1 MKKILIIMTAIT
13 LLFTACNADATSGLF
28 RTAAE
33 AREALTIKYM
43 QVVGRKG
50 ANDTLYFLTREG
62 LFVKDTNAKAAE
74 LIVKSVEDNRVQSA
88 AYLNDKIKL
97 LYKTDKND
105 GSLFEYDPVTKAST
119 PLPIPAAPMITD
131 FRLMP
136 NGKVVLKGASNSGE
150 FWIVAND
157 KLGSYNADGI
167 KVTAGEGFDFYG
179 LFTPSN
185 YEKSDANKGFL
196 LSFVKSGSP
205 NEYKNYYYDGAVVK
219 PVNNNLGPIAN
230 FTVVGMDL
238 YILTSEGK
246 LYYLNSGDLDDP
258 VALTNNTSGYD
269 RNAFFYPID
278 DGTNVHFITN
288 PSSSDSMSVFSVVK
302 GDPKAD
308 TTKVSTIKNG
318 YAAVLKDTFIV
329 SSLQLD
335 GETFLVATQK
345 HGMYSV
351 KVDKVKVNQ
360 NTSENVKAISKAE
373 EYTF

>member
-105 GSLFEYDPVTKAST
+105 GSLFEYDPVTNASI
-119 PLPIPAAPMITD
+119 PLPIPAAPITD

-136 NGKVVLKGASNSGE
+136 NGKVVLKGEEDKVE
-150 FWIVAND
+150 FWIADFDDLD
-157 KLGSYNADGI
+157 KYKTTGKKI
-167 KVTAGEGFDFYG
+167 EAGAGFDLYG

-238 YILTSEGK
+238 YILTTEGK

-373 EYTF
+373 EYEF

>member
-28 RTAAE
+28 RTAVE

-74 LIVKSVEDNRVQSA
+74 LIVTSKEDNRVQSA

-119 PLPIPAAPMITD
+119 PLPIPAAPVTD

-196 LSFVKSGSP
+196 FSFVKSGSP
-205 NEYKNYYYDGAVVK
+205 NEYKNYYYDGAG
-219 PVNNNLGPIAN
+219 VNEMNNTLGSISN
-230 FTVVGMDL
+230 FSVIGTNL
-238 YILTSEGK
+238 YILTVEGALYHLKTGALNVAAK
-246 LYYLNSGDLDDP
+246 LKD
-258 VALTNNTSGYD
+258 NTVGYE

-278 DGTNVHFITN
+278 DGANVHFITN

-308 TTKVSTIKNG
+308 TTTVSTIKNG
-318 YAAVLKDTFIV
+318 YAVVLKDTFIV

-335 GETFLVATQK
+335 GETFLVATEK

-351 KVDKVKVNQ
+351 KVDKVNVNK
-360 NTSENVKAISKAE
+360 NDGTNVQAISKAE
-373 EYTF
+373 EYEF

>member
-1 MKKILIIMTAIT
+1 MTAIT

-74 LIVKSVEDNRVQSA
+74 LIVTSKEDNRVQSA

-119 PLPIPAAPMITD
+119 PLPIPAAPVTD

-205 NEYKNYYYDGAVVK
+205 NEYKNYYYDGTNVN
-219 PVNNNLGPIAN
+219 PVNNTLGPIAN
-230 FTVVGMDL
+230 FAVVGIDL
-238 YILTSEGK
+238 YVLTTEGE
-246 LYYLNSGDLDDP
+246 LHYLKSGDFGNSTELKDNA
-258 VALTNNTSGYD
+258 VGYE
-269 RNAFFYPID
+269 RNAFFYPVD
-278 DGTNVHFITN
+278 DGTNIHFITN
-288 PSSSDSMSVFSVVK
+288 PSSSDSMTVLSVVK

-308 TTKVSTIKNG
+308 STTTSTIKLG
-318 YAAVLKDTFIV
+318 YAATLKDTHIV

-335 GETFLVATQK
+335 GETFLVATEK

-351 KVDKVKVNQ
+351 KVDKVNVNK
-360 NTSENVKAISKAE
+360 NDGTNVQDISKAE

>member
-105 GSLFEYDPVTKAST
+105 GSLFEYDPVTNASI
-119 PLPIPAAPMITD
+119 PLPIPAAPITD

-136 NGKVVLKGASNSGE
+136 NGKVVLKGEEDKVE
-150 FWIVAND
+150 FWIADFDDLD
-157 KLGSYNADGI
+157 KYKTTGKKI
-167 KVTAGEGFDFYG
+167 EAGAGFDLYG

-185 YEKSDANKGFL
+185 YEKSDASKEFI
-196 LSFVKSGSP
+196 LSFVESGSP
-205 NEYKNYYYDGAVVK
+205 NEYKNYYYDGTNVNA
-219 PVNNNLGPIAN
+219 VNNALGPIAN
-230 FTVVGMDL
+230 FAVVGLDL
-238 YILTSEGK
+238 YVLTTEGK
-246 LYYLNSGDLDDP
+246 LFYLKSGNLGNSTELK
-258 VALTNNTSGYD
+258 NNATTYE

-288 PSSSDSMSVFSVVK
+288 PSSSDSMSVFSVK
-302 GDPKAD
+302 KAEPKAD
-308 TTKVSTIKNG
+308 TTTVSTIKNG

-351 KVDKVKVNQ
+351 KVNKANVNK
-360 NTSENVKAISKAE
+360 NDGTNVQAISKAE
-373 EYTF
+373 EYEF

>member
-105 GSLFEYDPVTKAST
+105 GSLFEYDPVTNASI
-119 PLPIPAAPMITD
+119 PLPIPAAPITD

-136 NGKVVLKGASNSGE
+136 NGKVVLKGEEDKVE
-150 FWIVAND
+150 FWIADFDDLD
-157 KLGSYNADGI
+157 KYKTTGKKI
-167 KVTAGEGFDFYG
+167 EAGAGFDLYG

-185 YEKSDANKGFL
+185 YEKSDASKEFI
-196 LSFVKSGSP
+196 LSFVESGSP
-205 NEYKNYYYDGAVVK
+205 NEYKNYYYDGTNVNA
-219 PVNNNLGPIAN
+219 VNNALGPIAN
-230 FTVVGMDL
+230 FAVVGLDL
-238 YILTSEGK
+238 YVLTTEGK
-246 LYYLNSGDLDDP
+246 LFYLKSGNLGNSTELK
-258 VALTNNTSGYD
+258 NNATTYE

-288 PSSSDSMSVFSVVK
+288 PSSSDSMSVFSVK
-302 GDPKAD
+302 KAEPKAD
-308 TTKVSTIKNG
+308 TTTVSTIKNG

-373 EYTF
+373 EYEF

>member
-1 MKKILIIMTAIT
+1 MTAIT

-28 RTAAE
+28 GTAAE

-50 ANDTLYFLTREG
+50 ANDTLYFLTKEG

-74 LIVKSVEDNRVQSA
+74 LIVTSKEDNRVQSA
-88 AYLNDKIKL
+88 AYLNDKTKL
-97 LYKTDKND
+97 LYNTDKND

-119 PLPIPAAPMITD
+119 PLPIPSAPITG

-136 NGKVVLKGASNSGE
+136 NGKVVLKGAEDSGE

-185 YEKSDANKGFL
+185 YEKSDVSKGFL

-205 NEYKNYYYDGAVVK
+205 NEYKNYYYDGAG
-219 PVNNNLGPIAN
+219 VNEMNNTLGSISN
-230 FTVVGMDL
+230 FAVIGTDL
-238 YILTSEGK
+238 YILTVEGALHHVKTNTLNVAVK
-246 LYYLNSGDLDDP
+246 LKD
-258 VALTNNTSGYD
+258 NTVGYD

-288 PSSSDSMSVFSVVK
+288 PSSSDSMSVFSVAK
-302 GDPKAD
+302 EDH

-329 SSLQLD
+329 SSMQLD
-335 GETFLVATQK
+335 GETFLIATQK

-351 KVDKVKVNQ
+351 KIDKNNVNK
-360 NTSENVKAISKAE
+360 NDDTNVKAISKAE
-373 EYTF
+373 EYEF